1 VQGPS
6 PDKGKTETT
15 TKTTTETTI
24 ETDLSV
30 GDFPDDALRKAFID
44 NIYKSD
50 IKVDQAKYRLFGAF
64 DWELPKKV
72 FFKKPLGENLCIID
86 LDNRPFDAPGGI
98 FGPELMS
105 WDDADKV
112 HGLSTGVLNHWLYGM
127 RNYLRNPCR
136 E

>member
-1 VQGPS
+1 MHTLS
-6 PDKGKTETT
+6 PDKGQTETATETATETT
-15 TKTTTETTI
+15 TTTET
-24 ETDLSV
+24 DFSV
-30 GDFPDDALRKAFID
+30 GGFSDDDLRKAFID

-50 IKVDQAKYRLFGAF
+50 IKVDQEKYRLFGAF

-72 FFKKPLGENLCIID
+72 SFKKPLGENLCIID

-127 RNYLRNPCR
+127 PN
-136 E
+136 